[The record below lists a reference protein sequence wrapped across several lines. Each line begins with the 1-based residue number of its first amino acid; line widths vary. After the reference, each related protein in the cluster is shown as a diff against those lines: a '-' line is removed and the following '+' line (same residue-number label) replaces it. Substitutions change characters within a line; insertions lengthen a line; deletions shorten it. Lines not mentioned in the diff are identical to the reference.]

1 MRFIVIDGMDGA
13 GKDTHAEL
21 VRRYYEERGDTVLVR
36 SHPTDDN
43 RYGRRAKRALLG
55 RGKRNHVKASLYYAG
70 DVIRSIRRYYGS
82 VDTFI
87 VVRYLLGVAYLP
99 FPLAL
104 VLYRLF
110 ATVLPT
116 SRYMFFLDV
125 PPEVSLA
132 RVSIRPEREMFE
144 TLEGL
149 QAARETALR
158 LVEGWHIVDTDRSIE
173 ETHAEI
179 VGILRRLD
187 SR

>member
-13 GKDTHAEL
+13 GKDTHADL
-21 VRRYYEERGDTVLVR
+21 VRAYYERQGDSVLVR

-43 RYGRRAKRALLG
+43 VYGRRAKQALLG
-55 RGKRNHVKASLYYAG
+55 SGKRNHVKASLYYAL

-99 FPLAL
+99 FPLAK
-104 VLYRLF
+104 VLYTVF
-110 ATVLPT
+110 ATFLPT
-116 SRYMFFLDV
+116 SRYMFFLDA
-125 PPEVSLA
+125 PPEVSL
-132 RVSIRPEREMFE
+132 ERISTRREQEMFE

-149 QAARETALR
+149 QEVREKALR
-158 LVEGWHIVDTDRSIE
+158 LVPGWYIVDTDRPIE

-179 VGILRRLD
+179 VEILQRLD
-187 SR
+187 EE